1 MAIPIPV
8 VSSLLD
14 IGKSLIARKWPDPLK
29 QAEEIRKLEE
39 LAQNERLAELN
50 AEVTMLAGQMEINKV
65 EAGHS
70 SVFVAAW
77 RPFLGWV
84 GGFSLAYASI
94 LEPLM
99 RFVATMMGYEG
110 DFPEIDTN
118 LTIQVVLGM
127 LGIAGLR
134 SYDKKQGTSTRSVG
148 DMKPAIRG

>member
-8 VSSLLD
+8 VSSLLE
-14 IGKSLIARKWPDPLK
+14 IGKSLIQRKWPDPMR

-65 EAGHS
+65 EAGHTS
-70 SVFVAAW
+70 LFVAGW
-77 RPFLGWV
+77 RPWIGWV
-84 GGFSLAYASI
+84 GGMSLAYAGI

-99 RFVATMMGYEG
+99 RFVATMTGYDG
-110 DFPEIDTN
+110 DFPDIDTS

-127 LGIAGLR
+127 LGVAGLR
-134 SYDKKQGTSTRSVG
+134 SYDKKQGTATRS
-148 DMKPAIRG
+148 I